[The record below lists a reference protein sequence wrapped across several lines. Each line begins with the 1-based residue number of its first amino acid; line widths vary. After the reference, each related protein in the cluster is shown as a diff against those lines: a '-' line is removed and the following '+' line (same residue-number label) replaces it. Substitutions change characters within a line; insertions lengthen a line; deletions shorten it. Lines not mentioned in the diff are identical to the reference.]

1 MDRWELL
8 SVAGFFAALLVPI
21 MCAIALSGKRWREE
35 QERARERRIAEA
47 RLNARLLRLI
57 FNLCALNPRHVG
69 SRHDDARR
77 APHAAESRGRRPSVR
92 NRPDRAA
99 DREVLTGVF
108 QSPALFQKDLAD
120 W

>member
-47 RLNARLLRLI
+47 RLNARLLRLNI
-57 FNLCALNPRHVG
+57 
-69 SRHDDARR
+69 
-77 APHAAESRGRRPSVR
+77 
-92 NRPDRAA
+92 
-99 DREVLTGVF
+99 
-108 QSPALFQKDLAD
+108 
-120 W
+120 